1 MALVLALLA
10 ATAVAFGWI
19 EGLKLE
25 PNPISGP
32 AIEDTFSPVCGCP
45 QRVAHIS
52 FRLRKTGRL
61 TVAVIT
67 PDNHLVRTLVDG
79 RRFRHN
85 RLLFLWNGR
94 ADDGTRVPD
103 GPYRIRLHFGGQHRT
118 IVLPKGTVVD
128 TKAPRVRLLAVDPR
142 VISPD
147 GDHRRDGLVV
157 RYHVSEQAHAQVL
170 VDRTVAVRGR
180 FAPLAG
186 KLSWAGTTRGR
197 TLPAGIHRISVVA
210 TDLAGNVS
218 QPSRSVPVRIRFVA
232 LARTTI
238 RARAGTRFGVRV
250 LADARIVRWR
260 FLGRSG
266 TTRPGLLV
274 LQARKA
280 GRHVLVVDANG
291 HRARAVVL
299 VRPR

>member
-32 AIEDTFSPVCGCP
+32 AIDDTFSPVCRCP
-45 QRVAHIS
+45 QRLAHIS
-52 FRLRKTGRL
+52 FRLRKTGSL
-61 TVAVIT
+61 TVTVVT
-67 PDNHLVRTLVDG
+67 TGGRRVRTLVDG

-85 RLLFLWNGR
+85 RLHFVWNGR
-94 ADDGTRVPD
+94 ADDGALLPD
-103 GPYRIRLHFGGQHRT
+103 GRYRIRLHFGGQHRT
-118 IVLPKGTVVD
+118 IVLPRGTMVD
-128 TKAPRVRLLAVDPR
+128 TRAPVVHLLGVDPR

-147 GDHRRDGLVV
+147 GDHRRDSLAV
-157 RYHVSEQAHAQVL
+157 RYRVSEQAHARVL
-170 VDRTVAVRGR
+170 ANGTVRVRGR
-180 FAPLAG
+180 YAPLTG
-186 KLSWAGTTRGR
+186 TLRWAGTAAGR
-197 TLPAGIHRISVVA
+197 TLPAGVYRISVVA

-218 QPSRSVPVRIRFVA
+218 RPSRAVPVRIRFVA

-238 RARAGTRFGVRV
+238 RARVGTRFGVHV
-250 LADARIVRWR
+250 LADAGVVDWR

-274 LQARKA
+274 LRARKV
-280 GRHVLVVDANG
+280 GHHVLVVEANG
-291 HRARAVVL
+291 HRARAMVV
-299 VRPR
+299 VTKR